1 MEDMKKEFMKTLGN
15 NIRTYREQKG
25 LSQEELAEKVGVTR
39 QTIISIESGK
49 YTASLV
55 LAIKIARVF
64 QRRVEDI
71 FILEEEGEDIFAPD
85 GPQFSFSDDDRRDA
99 QRVADALQSC
109 VDTADGNSVIFTNE
123 LQGILKDTPLPKK
136 RSR

>member
-1 MEDMKKEFMKTLGN
+1 MN
-15 NIRTYREQKG
+15 NRVQQLRKSRKMT
-25 LSQEELAEKVGVTR
+25 QEELARLVGVTR

-71 FILEEEGEDIFAPD
+71 FILEEQGE
-85 GPQFSFSDDDRRDA
+85 
-99 QRVADALQSC
+99 
-109 VDTADGNSVIFTNE
+109 
-123 LQGILKDTPLPKK
+123 
-136 RSR
+136 

>member
-1 MEDMKKEFMKTLGN
+1 MINRVQQLRKSRKMT
-15 NIRTYREQKG
+15 
-25 LSQEELAEKVGVTR
+25 QEELARLVGVTR

-71 FILEEEGEDIFAPD
+71 FILEEEGE
-85 GPQFSFSDDDRRDA
+85 
-99 QRVADALQSC
+99 
-109 VDTADGNSVIFTNE
+109 
-123 LQGILKDTPLPKK
+123 
-136 RSR
+136 

>member
-1 MEDMKKEFMKTLGN
+1 MN
-15 NIRTYREQKG
+15 NRVQQLRKSRKMT
-25 LSQEELAEKVGVTR
+25 QEELARLVGVTR

-71 FILEEEGEDIFAPD
+71 FILEEDGE
-85 GPQFSFSDDDRRDA
+85 
-99 QRVADALQSC
+99 
-109 VDTADGNSVIFTNE
+109 
-123 LQGILKDTPLPKK
+123 
-136 RSR
+136 